1 MLEKHIHQSTKSID
15 NMSIGYEPTQSSDFT
30 EPDEKDKFEKKTTQ
44 ASRLSAI
51 GEPKWVDY
59 LPQSLKQVY
68 HEQSHSLDCG
78 LSAPSSLGTMPL
90 KELVKTMH
98 MRRFGGN
105 VGGIHNP

>member
-1 MLEKHIHQSTKSID
+1 MKMLEKHIQSTKSPE
-15 NMSIGYEPTQSSDFT
+15 NMLIGYDPTQSSYLT
-30 EPDEKDKFEKKTTQ
+30 EPEEKDKFEKKTIQ

-51 GEPKWVDY
+51 GEEPKWKDF
-59 LPQSLKQVY
+59 LPKSLTQLY

-98 MRRFGGN
+98 MRKFGGG
-105 VGGIHNP
+105 VHNP